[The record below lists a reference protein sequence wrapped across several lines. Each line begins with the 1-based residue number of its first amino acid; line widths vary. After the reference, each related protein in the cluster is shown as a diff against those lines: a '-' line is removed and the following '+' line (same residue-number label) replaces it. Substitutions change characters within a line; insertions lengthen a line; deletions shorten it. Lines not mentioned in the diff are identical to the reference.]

1 MCFGFVSIPIRLF
14 LLLCLGTF
22 LVQMQCVPVPLSI
35 LPSCLRTADVV
46 LAKPALGFCLQHFC
60 RPELPQSTEMKG
72 LSPVL
77 QEHRGMFSVDSFIY
91 FDLVL

>member
-1 MCFGFVSIPIRLF
+1 MNSDVLRVCFYSDSFVAAA
-14 LLLCLGTF
+14 LLGHFPCPGA
-22 LVQMQCVPVPLSI
+22 VVPVPLSI

-72 LSPVL
+72 LSPI
-77 QEHRGMFSVDSFIY
+77 S
-91 FDLVL
+91 